1 MYANKSM
8 RWAKLKKPK
17 KKIIIPWSCILYPH
31 YHLCST
37 EDTWLQT
44 VKTCQNQYPRRRK
57 KNLRLKTQIEG
68 GGLFYWFF
76 FQSRCIPTCRER
88 ETKPCVETFS
98 RGMRSFFFLGFRKE
112 ERAFGRALLIAR
124 TNGAHLEISE
134 YRRLRILSPTRAVSK
149 MWHSILGPQNG
160 NSNQFHLLLKYEIP
174 F

>member
-1 MYANKSM
+1 MGK
-8 RWAKLKKPK
+8 AKKTQK
-17 KKIIIPWSCILYPH
+17 KKIIIPWWCILYPH

-57 KNLRLKTQIEG
+57 KNLRLQTQIEG

-76 FQSRCIPTCRER
+76 FQSRCIPSCRER
-88 ETKPCVETFS
+88 ERRSPAS
-98 RGMRSFFFLGFRKE
+98 RLSQEEWEVAFFLGFRKE

-174 F
+174 L